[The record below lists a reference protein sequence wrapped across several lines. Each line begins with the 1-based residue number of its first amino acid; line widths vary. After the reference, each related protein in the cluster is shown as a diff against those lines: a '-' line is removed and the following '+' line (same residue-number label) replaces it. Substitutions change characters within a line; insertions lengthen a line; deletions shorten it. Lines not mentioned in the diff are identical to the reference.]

1 MNAITDLII
10 PHDILE
16 LEDIS
21 ITQKALL
28 AFMRQYPNTPIKT
41 IGEIF
46 GMSKRQIL
54 YHKKKLQVVLKTSPL
69 EDGVVLKI
77 APSNKEVLKIAPLD
91 NDEVLKIA
99 PSDKEVLKTSPPDND
114 EVLKTSPPDN
124 DEVLKIAPHDDINPY
139 EWSWNFINDIKTVEE
154 YRSKEKKI
162 DKILSKK
169 GVFTYDE
176 LMTLIWMVDGK
187 EKELKLK

>member
-1 MNAITDLII
+1 MNDITDLII
-10 PHDILE
+10 PHDILK

-54 YHKKKLQVVLKTSPL
+54 YHKKKLQ
-69 EDGVVLKI
+69 EVLKI
-77 APSNKEVLKIAPLD
+77 APSNKEVLKTSPLD

-99 PSDKEVLKTSPPDND
+99 PPEDGV
-114 EVLKTSPPDN
+114 
-124 DEVLKIAPHDDINPY
+124 VLKIAPPENINPY
-139 EWSWNFINDIKTVEE
+139 EWSWNFINDIKTVED

-169 GVFTYDE
+169 GVFTYDQ

>member
-1 MNAITDLII
+1 MNTVTDLII
-10 PHDILE
+10 PQDILE

-69 EDGVVLKI
+69 DNDEVLKIAPPEDGVVLKI
-77 APSNKEVLKIAPLD
+77 APSNKEVLKTSPLD
-91 NDEVLKIA
+91 NSEVLKIA
-99 PSDKEVLKTSPPDND
+99 PPE
-114 EVLKTSPPDN
+114 
-124 DEVLKIAPHDDINPY
+124 DINPY
-139 EWSWNFINDIKTVEE
+139 EWSWNFINDIKTVED

-169 GVFTYDE
+169 GVFTYDQ

>member
-1 MNAITDLII
+1 MDTVTNLII
-10 PHDILE
+10 PQDILE
-16 LEDIS
+16 LENIS

-54 YHKKKLQVVLKTSPL
+54 YHKKKLQVVLKIAPPEDEVVLKTSPSNKEVL
-69 EDGVVLKI
+69 KTSPHDGEVVLKI
-77 APSNKEVLKIAPLD
+77 APSNKEVLK
-91 NDEVLKIA
+91 
-99 PSDKEVLKTSPPDND
+99 TSPPDD
-114 EVLKTSPPDN
+114 GV
-124 DEVLKIAPHDDINPY
+124 VLKIAPHDDINPY

-169 GVFTYDE
+169 GVFSYDE
-176 LMTLIWMVDGK
+176 LMTLIWMVNDK

>member
-1 MNAITDLII
+1 MNTVTDLII
-10 PHDILE
+10 PHDILK

-54 YHKKKLQVVLKTSPL
+54 YHKKKLQEVLKIAPHGND
-69 EDGVVLKI
+69 EVLKI
-77 APSNKEVLKIAPLD
+77 APSNKEVLKTSPLD

-99 PSDKEVLKTSPPDND
+99 PTEDGV
-114 EVLKTSPPDN
+114 
-124 DEVLKIAPHDDINPY
+124 VLKIAPHDDINPY
-139 EWSWNFINDIKTVEE
+139 KWSWNFINDIKTVEE

>member
-1 MNAITDLII
+1 MNTVTDLII
-10 PHDILE
+10 PHDILK

-54 YHKKKLQVVLKTSPL
+54 YHKKKLQVVLKIAPL
-69 EDGVVLKI
+69 DKEVLKIAPPDDGVVLKI
-77 APSNKEVLKIAPLD
+77 APP
-91 NDEVLKIA
+91 DE
-99 PSDKEVLKTSPPDND
+99 
-114 EVLKTSPPDN
+114 
-124 DEVLKIAPHDDINPY
+124 INPY